1 MCHADHAETLFKKVM
16 YYHTQNFDSITQRFT
31 CCGGIRDTKGC
42 QMRSQRKPG
51 ELTQAEASLQEAI
64 SGLSDMQL
72 QNNGM

>member
-1 MCHADHAETLFKKVM
+1 
-16 YYHTQNFDSITQRFT
+16 
-31 CCGGIRDTKGC
+31 
-42 QMRSQRKPG
+42 MRGQRKPG